1 MPGRYQPAE
10 TIKSIIEKIDKREW
24 ILPSIQRRF
33 VWDTERIINLFDSI
47 MQGYPI
53 GTFMVWKVTN
63 KDTIKKIGFY
73 NFLQDY
79 QERWAETCTDY
90 KPTNETVYSVIDGQQ
105 RLNSLYIGLKGS
117 YAEKL
122 SRKQWRKAYD
132 SSIQPKM
139 YLFINLCE
147 HDTND
152 ENGRFYNLAFLSS
165 STYNSLIN
173 KNHWFKVCDILD
185 MQYFDESRLDDDD
198 FENMLKDKI
207 ESMKIEDD
215 KKHEAKKTLKKL
227 YKVVFNS
234 QVINYYLEE
243 DNELDR
249 VVDIFVRTNSGGV
262 PLAFSDLVM
271 SVIVSE
277 FPEARNKIEEIVTL
291 VRTET
296 GVDILRDFVLKAFLY
311 IFSDDI
317 KFRISNLTSEKS
329 DLIDIIKNKLEEV
342 GEYIKS
348 VCFFAKQIGL
358 NNEAIR
364 AKYALLPILYYSYK
378 NKKKLD
384 NLAKYPED
392 RQNCGVFLK
401 LSLIKGLFGGN
412 PDSPLIQIRNK
423 INEVSGKFPIKKIS
437 DSFLDKTRN
446 LTLTA
451 DDIEIKVHE
460 TSWGT
465 TEAIL
470 LLSIITEINPEYTY
484 EHVDH
489 LYPKAM
495 FKEKELD
502 KMDFLRDNENLRKF
516 YADKKNWNTLG
527 NLQLLNSAE
536 NESKNGKRLSVWLAK
551 KPEYKSSIFLPKTDD
566 GREIYND
573 NEFKDFVEKRRKL
586 LCNILKEKTTF

>member
-1 MPGRYQPAE
+1 M
-10 TIKSIIEKIDKREW
+10 
-24 ILPSIQRRF
+24 
-33 VWDTERIINLFDSI
+33 
-47 MQGYPI
+47 
-53 GTFMVWKVTN
+53 
-63 KDTIKKIGFY
+63 
-73 NFLQDY
+73 
-79 QERWAETCTDY
+79 
-90 KPTNETVYSVIDGQQ
+90 
-105 RLNSLYIGLKGS
+105 
-117 YAEKL
+117 
-122 SRKQWRKAYD
+122 
-132 SSIQPKM
+132 
-139 YLFINLCE
+139 
-147 HDTND
+147 
-152 ENGRFYNLAFLSS
+152 
-165 STYNSLIN
+165 
-173 KNHWFKVCDILD
+173 
-185 MQYFDESRLDDDD
+185 
-198 FENMLKDKI
+198 
-207 ESMKIEDD
+207 
-215 KKHEAKKTLKKL
+215 
-227 YKVVFNS
+227 
-234 QVINYYLEE
+234 
-243 DNELDR
+243 
-249 VVDIFVRTNSGGV
+249 RTNSGGV

>member
-1 MPGRYQPAE
+1 MTGRYQQPK
-10 TIKSIIEKIDKREW
+10 TIKEIIDKIDNRYW
-24 ILPSIQRRF
+24 LLPNIQRKF
-33 VWDTERIINLFDSI
+33 VWDTEKIMNLFDSI
-47 MQGYPI
+47 MRGYPI
-53 GTFMVWKVTN
+53 GTFMVWKVSS
-63 KDTIKKIGFY
+63 KDTIKKICFY

-79 QERWAETCTDY
+79 QERWAEKCNEY
-90 KPTNETVYSVIDGQQ
+90 KPTSEIVCSVIDGQQ

-122 SRKQWRKAYD
+122 PRKRWAKAYD

-139 YLFINLCE
+139 YLYINLCE
-147 HDTND
+147 HDTNAD
-152 ENGRFYNLAFLSS
+152 NERFYNLAFLST
-165 STYNSLIN
+165 STYESLPN

-185 MQYFDESRLDDDD
+185 MKSFDEARLDDDD
-198 FENMLKDKI
+198 FLNMLDDKI
-207 ESMKIEDD
+207 KSMKIEDN
-215 KKHEAKKTLKKL
+215 KKREATKTLKKL
-227 YKVVFNS
+227 YKVVFILP
-234 QVINYYLEE
+234 VINYYLEE

-249 VVDIFVRTNSGGV
+249 VVDIFVRTNNGGV

-277 FPEARNKIEEIVTL
+277 LPEAGTKIDELVTL

-296 GVDILRDFVLKAFLY
+296 CIDISRDFILKAFLY

-317 KFRISNLTSEKS
+317 KFRISNFASKTSN
-329 DLIDIIKNKLEEV
+329 LIDIINNKLEEI

-358 NNEAIR
+358 NNETIR
-364 AKYALLPILYYSYK
+364 SKYALLPILYYSYK
-378 NKKKLD
+378 NKKKLN
-384 NLAKYPED
+384 NLAKYQED
-392 RQNCGVFLK
+392 RKKCGVFLK

-412 PDSPLIQIRNK
+412 PDSTLIPIRNK
-423 INEVSGKFPIKKIS
+423 INEVSNRFPIKEIS
-437 DSFLDKTRN
+437 DYFSDKNRN
-446 LTLTA
+446 LTLT
-451 DDIEIKVHE
+451 DYDIEVRVNE
-460 TSWGT
+460 ASWGT
-465 TEAIL
+465 EEARL

-489 LYPKAM
+489 LYPKSM

-502 KMDFLRDNENLRKF
+502 KFDFLKNDENLRKF

-536 NESKNGKRLSVWLAK
+536 NESKNGDKLSVWLPK

-573 NEFKDFVEKRRKL
+573 NEFKDFVEKRRKI
-586 LCNILKEKTTF
+586 LCKILKEKTTF